1 MNCRLRGT
9 RDAGIF
15 FLHPRIPGGITPM
28 PGEPGAKKAPRPEG
42 REAKY
47 PNVKFINSYIISG
60 RTQGLIFLHGP
71 NNSPAREKSLNA
83 MDSHTVKIRE
93 KFPASFPWKNR
104 QAGYP
109 GTDAAHHS
117 MYSPLPVF
125 KPPPLR
131 RKTESIH
138 AIHGFLQISGVVI
151 FTAHDSNLLPRGTE

>member
-1 MNCRLRGT
+1 MQES
-9 RDAGIF
+9 F
-15 FLHPRIPGGITPM
+15 SFIPGFPAEYLPY
-28 PGEPGAKKAPRPEG
+28 PGETGDKKAPRPEG
-42 REAKY
+42 REVKY

-138 AIHGFLQISGVVI
+138 AIHGLLQISGVVI